1 MKVIEKITLVI
12 YSYIILLLAL
22 IFFLLVLGWTNTDII
37 VMVIEKTLNNTTYT
51 NIMIGVSIAFILLS
65 IKCIFFGGDSN
76 KEKENSEGI
85 LLENES
91 GKLLISK
98 DTIENL
104 VNSVATGFESTENVV
119 TKVIFDNENNVK
131 INLTLL
137 VAPNTIIKELS
148 SNLQIRIKEVVKK
161 ATDLDIKEINIQI
174 KNISEKQ
181 QEAQ

>member
-1 MKVIEKITLVI
+1 MKVIEKIALVV
-12 YSYIILLLAL
+12 YSYIIILLAL

-37 VMVIEKTLNNTTYT
+37 VMMIEKTLNNTTYT
-51 NIMIGVSIAFILLS
+51 NIMIVISSVFILLS
-65 IKCIFFGGDSN
+65 IKCIFFGANSN

-104 VNSVATGFESTENVV
+104 VNSVATGFESAENVV
-119 TKVIFDNENNVK
+119 TKVIFDDENNVK

-148 SNLQIRIKEVVKK
+148 SNLQIRIKEVIKK